1 MDFLTYLGA
10 ISDDETSYD
19 VLRTVLVHF
28 YYLSE
33 QIDKFCMNF
42 CKKKP
47 FLFLKIILA
56 LFVTLKVNVHK
67 RAKKTSNFRKYFP
80 LDRYGKT

>member
-19 VLRTVLVHF
+19 VLRTVLGHF

-42 CKKKP
+42 CKKKTIS
-47 FLFLKIILA
+47 FFKDHIST
-56 LFVTLKVNVHK
+56 FCNFEGK
-67 RAKKTSNFRKYFP
+67 RAQNGKKNI
-80 LDRYGKT
+80 